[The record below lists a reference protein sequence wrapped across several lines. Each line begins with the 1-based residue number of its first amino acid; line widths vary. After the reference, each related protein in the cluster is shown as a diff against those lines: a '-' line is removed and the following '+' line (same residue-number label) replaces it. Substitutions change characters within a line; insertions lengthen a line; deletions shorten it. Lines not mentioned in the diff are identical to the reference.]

1 MNYIGY
7 TLIGAFVVVII
18 WAFVYLYKTYN
29 HFVKLKLDAER
40 QASHI
45 QAHLKKKFDLIPAL
59 TEVVKGYSNH
69 EKGLLT
75 EVTRLRSQWGATS
88 DINQKMKTSNM
99 LESALSKL
107 LIVHEKYPRIKAD
120 RSFNDIQKSIGYVE
134 RELLHERKV
143 YNKRVSWYNQK
154 IQEFPSNIIA
164 KWFRF
169 EEKQFFSMENG

>member
-7 TLIGAFVVVII
+7 SIIGVVVLGL
-18 WAFVYLYKTYN
+18 AVYLFKTYN
-29 HFVKLKLDAER
+29 NFVKLRIDTER

-59 TEVVKGYSNH
+59 TDVVKGYSNH

-75 EVTRLRSQWGATS
+75 EVTRLRSQWGSAG
-88 DINQKMKTSNM
+88 DINEKMKTSNM

-107 LIVHEKYPRIKAD
+107 LIVHERYPQIKAD
-120 RSFNDIQKSIGYVE
+120 RSFNNIQRNIWHVE
-134 RELLHERKV
+134 RELLHERKI

-154 IQEFPSNIIA
+154 IQQFPSNIIA
-164 KWFRF
+164 KMFKF
-169 EEKQFFSMENG
+169 EEKQFYAIENE

>member
-7 TLIGAFVVVII
+7 SIIGVVVLGL
-18 WAFVYLYKTYN
+18 AVYLFKTYN
-29 HFVKLKLDAER
+29 NFVKLRIDTER

-59 TEVVKGYSNH
+59 TDVVKGYSNH

-75 EVTRLRSQWGATS
+75 EVTRLRSQWGSAG
-88 DINQKMKTSNM
+88 DINEKMKTSNM

-107 LIVHEKYPRIKAD
+107 LIVHERYPQITAD
-120 RSFNDIQKSIGYVE
+120 RSFNNIQRNIWHVE
-134 RELLHERKV
+134 RELLHERKI

-154 IQEFPSNIIA
+154 IQQFPSNIIA
-164 KWFRF
+164 KMFKF
-169 EEKQFFSMENG
+169 EEKQFYAIENE

>member
-7 TLIGAFVVVII
+7 AIIGVVVIVAL
-18 WAFVYLYKTYN
+18 WLFMYAYKTYN
-29 HFVKLKLDAER
+29 NFIKLRIDTER

-75 EVTRLRSQWGATS
+75 EVTKLRSQWGSAS
-88 DINQKMKTSNM
+88 DIKEKMKTSNM

-107 LIVHEKYPRIKAD
+107 LIVHERYPQIKAD
-120 RSFNDIQKSIGYVE
+120 RSFNNIQKSIGYVE

-164 KWFRF
+164 KMFKF
-169 EEKQFFSMENG
+169 EEKQFFAMENE

>member
-1 MNYIGY
+1 MDYIKLGI
-7 TLIGAFVVVII
+7 IGAIAVVVIWI
-18 WAFVYLYKTYN
+18 LSYIYKTYN
-29 HFVKLKLDAER
+29 LFIKLRMNVER

-59 TEVVKGYSNH
+59 TEVVKGYAKH

-75 EVTRLRSQWGATS
+75 DVTKLRSKWGAAK
-88 DINQKMKTSNM
+88 NLNEKMKTANM

-107 LIVHEKYPRIKAD
+107 LIVHERYPQIKAD
-120 RSFNDIQKSIGYVE
+120 RSFNNIQKSISHVE

-143 YNKRVSWYNQK
+143 YNKRVSWYNQR

-164 KWFRF
+164 KLFRF
-169 EEKQFFSMENG
+169 EEREFFSMEK

>member
-7 TLIGAFVVVII
+7 SIIGVVVLGLAIYI
-18 WAFVYLYKTYN
+18 FKTYN
-29 HFVKLKLDAER
+29 NFVKLRIDTER

-59 TEVVKGYSNH
+59 TDVVKGYSNH

-75 EVTRLRSQWGATS
+75 EVTRLRSQWGSAG
-88 DINQKMKTSNM
+88 DINEKMKTSNM

-107 LIVHEKYPRIKAD
+107 LIVHERYPQIKAD
-120 RSFNDIQKSIGYVE
+120 RSFNNIQRNIWHVE
-134 RELLHERKV
+134 RELLHERKI

-154 IQEFPSNIIA
+154 IQQFPSNIIA
-164 KWFRF
+164 KMFKF
-169 EEKQFFSMENG
+169 EEKQFYAIENE

>member
-1 MNYIGY
+1 MNYMGY
-7 TLIGAFVVVII
+7 IFIGAFVVVII

-29 HFVKLKLDAER
+29 QFVKLKLDAER

-107 LIVHEKYPRIKAD
+107 LVVHEKYPRIKAD

-164 KWFRF
+164 KWFKF
-169 EEKQFFSMENG
+169 EEKQFFSMEND

>member
-7 TLIGAFVVVII
+7 SIIGVVVLGL
-18 WAFVYLYKTYN
+18 AVYLFKTYN
-29 HFVKLKLDAER
+29 NFVKLRIDTER

-59 TEVVKGYSNH
+59 TDVVKGYSNH

-75 EVTRLRSQWGATS
+75 EVTRLRSQWGSAGN
-88 DINQKMKTSNM
+88 INEKMKTSNM

-107 LIVHEKYPRIKAD
+107 LIVHERYPQIKAD
-120 RSFNDIQKSIGYVE
+120 RSFNNIQRNIWHVE
-134 RELLHERKV
+134 RELLHERKI

-154 IQEFPSNIIA
+154 IQQFPSNIIA
-164 KWFRF
+164 KMFKF
-169 EEKQFFSMENG
+169 EEKQFYAIENE

>member
-7 TLIGAFVVVII
+7 SIIGVVVLGLAI
-18 WAFVYLYKTYN
+18 YLFKTYN
-29 HFVKLKLDAER
+29 NFVKLRIDTER

-59 TEVVKGYSNH
+59 TDVVKGYSNH

-75 EVTRLRSQWGATS
+75 EVTRLRSQWGSAG
-88 DINQKMKTSNM
+88 DINEKMKTSNM

-107 LIVHEKYPRIKAD
+107 LIVHERYPQIKAD
-120 RSFNDIQKSIGYVE
+120 RSFNNIQRNIWHVE
-134 RELLHERKV
+134 RELLHERKI

-154 IQEFPSNIIA
+154 IQQFPSNIIA
-164 KWFRF
+164 KMFKF
-169 EEKQFFSMENG
+169 EEKQFYAIENE

>member
-7 TLIGAFVVVII
+7 SIIGVVVLGLAI
-18 WAFVYLYKTYN
+18 YLFKTYN
-29 HFVKLKLDAER
+29 NFVKLRIDTER

-59 TEVVKGYSNH
+59 TDVVKGYSNH

-75 EVTRLRSQWGATS
+75 EVTRLRSQWGSAGN
-88 DINQKMKTSNM
+88 INEKMKTSNM

-107 LIVHEKYPRIKAD
+107 LIVHERYPQIKAD
-120 RSFNDIQKSIGYVE
+120 RSFNNIQRNIWHVE
-134 RELLHERKV
+134 RELLHERKI

-154 IQEFPSNIIA
+154 IQQFPSNIIA
-164 KWFRF
+164 KMFKF
-169 EEKQFFSMENG
+169 EEKQFYAIENE